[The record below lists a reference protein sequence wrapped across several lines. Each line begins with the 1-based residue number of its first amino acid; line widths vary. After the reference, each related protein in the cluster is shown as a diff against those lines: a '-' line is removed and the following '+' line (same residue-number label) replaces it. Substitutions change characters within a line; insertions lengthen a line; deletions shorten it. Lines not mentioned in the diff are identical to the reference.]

1 MNFIQEFIATHKIS
15 FSPGLVY
22 LSGFITGLVGF
33 LLIYF
38 TILLLKRYMEYQKIR
53 LSLNYALLLV
63 ELPKYHYLPKTEAQ
77 VKVIEEINNFENFI
91 NSLSNIKNPIVFEIA
106 TPHYGEEIFFYVSV
120 PKKYVQQ
127 IQKSIK
133 AFWPGSE
140 VLLVKEDYNIFNPEG
155 IVLGSYI
162 KLKNHYFRPIRT
174 YKEIAIG
181 NIDTL
186 DAFLAAFNK
195 LKKEGEGLAYQV
207 IIQPLGGRES
217 KKIKKVIEKL
227 KEGKSFEEAVS
238 HKEYLE
244 IFKTKEEKEKKEME
258 EKKKMIDEHLI
269 KNIENKMLKPFFKVN
284 IRILM
289 SASNV
294 FEAEEIISTIESA
307 FHQFINPGINE
318 FTINRVKGRRLSNLI
333 YEFSF
338 RLFNSSQSV
347 ILNSEEIAS
356 IIHFP
361 TSYSK
366 SPLIHWLASR
376 SAPPPSNLPLE
387 GVILGESTYQGNR
400 VLVRIKRNDR
410 RRHIYVIGQTG
421 TGKTTLLKN
430 IAIQDMEN
438 GDGIC
443 FIDPHGDVAQELL
456 GLLPPNRIDDVIYFS
471 PGDIKRPI
479 GLNILEYDPNFPE
492 QKTFIINTLIEIIDK
507 IYNLQLTGGP
517 MFEQYLRNA
526 LLLIMDDPSWGYTLL
541 EVSRV
546 FVDERFREEL
556 LRKCKNYPVIE
567 FWTKQA
573 PVVGGELSL
582 QNMITWITSKLNPFI
597 TNDFVRPII
606 AQPKSSI
613 NFRYVMDNRKIL
625 IVNLSKGKIGETS
638 AYLLGMI
645 LVAKILSAT
654 FSRVDI
660 PEEQRKDFYLFI
672 DEFQNFAFKGIASI
686 LSEARKYRLS
696 MVLAHQYIKQLPE
709 EIASAVFGNVGT
721 IMCFRVGTEDA
732 EFLEKQFAPVFTKV
746 DLVNIP
752 NYNLYLKLLI
762 DGYVS
767 DPFNIRTLPPKP
779 ADFSLAEKVKELSA
793 LKYGKPLEEIEAEIQ
808 ERYRHVRS
816 VF

>member
-1 MNFIQEFIATHKIS
+1 MNFIKEFITTYKIS
-15 FSPGLVY
+15 FPPSLVY
-22 LSGFITGLVGF
+22 LSGFITGFVGF

-38 TILLLKRYMEYQKIR
+38 TVLLLKRYMEYQKIR
-53 LSLNYALLLV
+53 LSLNYSLLLV
-63 ELPKYHYLPKTEAQ
+63 ELPKYHYLPKTETQ
-77 VKVIEEINNFENFI
+77 VKVIEEIHNFENFI
-91 NSLSNIKNPIVFEIA
+91 NSLSNIKNPIIFEIA
-106 TPHYGEEIFFYVSV
+106 TPHSGEEIFFYVSV
-120 PKKYVQQ
+120 PKKYIQQVQ
-127 IQKSIK
+127 KAIK

-140 VLLVKEDYNIFNPEG
+140 VSLIKEDYNIFNPEG
-155 IVLGSYI
+155 VVLGSYI

-174 YKEIAIG
+174 YKEIAIS
-181 NIDTL
+181 NVDTL
-186 DAFLAAFNK
+186 DSLLGAFNK

-207 IIQPLGGRES
+207 IIQPLGGREA
-217 KKIKKVIEKL
+217 KRIKKVIERL

-244 IFKTKEEKEKKEME
+244 IFRTKEEKDKKEME
-258 EKKKMIDEHLI
+258 EKKKMIDEYLI

-289 SASNV
+289 SANNI
-294 FEAEEIISTIESA
+294 FEGEEVISTIESA

-318 FTINRVKGRRLSNLI
+318 FTIHRVKGRKLAKLI
-333 YEFSF
+333 YDFSF
-338 RLFNSSQSV
+338 RLFNPSQNI

-361 TSYSK
+361 TSYTK

-376 SAPPPSNLPLE
+376 SAPPPANLPLE
-387 GVILGESTYQGNR
+387 GIILGESVYQGNR

-430 IAIQDMEN
+430 IAMQDMEN

-456 GLLPPNRIDDVIYFS
+456 GLVPRNRIDDVIYFS
-471 PGDIKRPI
+471 PGDIQRPI
-479 GLNILEYDPNFPE
+479 GLNILEYHPNFPE

-546 FVDERFREEL
+546 FVDERFRGEL
-556 LRKCKNYPVIE
+556 LKKCKNYPVIE

-613 NFRYVMDNRKIL
+613 DFRYVMDNRKIL

-732 EFLEKQFAPVFTKV
+732 DFLEKQFAPIFTKI

-779 ADFSLAEKVKELSA
+779 SDFYLAEKIKELSA
-793 LKYGKPLEEIEAEIQ
+793 LKYGKPLEEIEAEIE
-808 ERYRHVRS
+808 ERFKHVKS
-816 VF
+816 IF

>member
-1 MNFIQEFIATHKIS
+1 MNFIQEFITSHKIA
-15 FSPGLVY
+15 FSPTIVY
-22 LSGFITGLVGF
+22 LSGFLTGILGF
-33 LLIYF
+33 IVIYFGLLLI
-38 TILLLKRYMEYQKIR
+38 KRYLEYQKIK
-53 LSLNYALLLV
+53 LSLNYSLLLV
-63 ELPKYHYLPKTEAQ
+63 ELPKYYYLPKTETPT
-77 VKVIEEINNFENFI
+77 KVVEEINDFENFL
-91 NSLSNIKNPIVFEIA
+91 NSLSNIKNPIIFEIA
-106 TPHYGEEIFFYVSV
+106 TPHSGEEIFFYVAV
-120 PKKYVQQ
+120 PKKHVQQ
-127 IQKSIK
+127 MQKSIRS
-133 AFWPGSE
+133 FWPGSE
-140 VLLVKEDYNIFNPEG
+140 VILVEEDYNIFNPEG
-155 IVLGSYI
+155 VVLGSYVT
-162 KLKNHYFRPIRT
+162 LKNHYFRPIKT
-174 YKEIAIG
+174 YKEIALG

-186 DAFLAAFNK
+186 DSFLAAFNK

-207 IIQPLGGRES
+207 IIKPLGSKEV
-217 KKIKKVIEKL
+217 KKIKKIINKM
-227 KEGKSFEEAVS
+227 KEGKSFEEALS

-244 IFKTKEEKEKKEME
+244 IFQSKEEKEKKEME
-258 EKKKMIDEHLI
+258 EKKKPVDEYLI
-269 KNIENKMLKPFFKVN
+269 KNIENKMTKPFFEVN

-289 SASNV
+289 SANNI
-294 FEAEEIISTIESA
+294 FDGEEIISTVESA

-318 FTINRVKGRRLSNLI
+318 FVINRVKGRKLSNLI

-338 RLFNSSQSV
+338 RLFNKAQRA

-361 TSYSK
+361 TSHSK
-366 SPLIHWLASR
+366 SPIIHWLAAR

-430 IAIQDMEN
+430 IAMQDMEN

-456 GLLPPNRIDDVIYFS
+456 GLIPTNRIDDLIYFS
-471 PGDIKRPI
+471 PGDIRRPI
-479 GLNILEYDPNFPE
+479 GLNILEYDPNYPE

-507 IYNLQLTGGP
+507 LYNLQITGGP

-526 LLLIMDDPSWGYTLL
+526 LLLIMDDPSWGFTLL

-546 FVDERFREEL
+546 FVDRRFREEL
-556 LRKCKNYPVIE
+556 LTKCKNYPVVE

-582 QNMITWITSKLNPFI
+582 ENMITWITSKLNPFI

-606 AQPKSSI
+606 AQPKSSLD
-613 NFRYVMDNRKIL
+613 FRQIMDNKKIL

-645 LVAKILSAT
+645 LIAKILSAT

-672 DEFQNFAFKGIASI
+672 DEFQNFAFKGISSI

-709 EIASAVFGNVGT
+709 EIAAAVFGNVGT

-732 EFLEKQFAPVFTKV
+732 DFLEKQFAPIFTKV

-752 NYNLYLKLLI
+752 NYHLYLKLLI

-767 DPFNIRTLPPKP
+767 DPFNIKTLPPKTP
-779 ADFSLAEKVKELSA
+779 NLELAERAKEISFLR
-793 LKYGKPLEEIEAEIQ
+793 YGRPLEEIEKEIE
-808 ERYRHVRS
+808 ERYKHVKT
-816 VF
+816 F